1 MNREQLR
8 HNKISIIGAAR
19 SGVAAAK
26 LLKSQGVQV
35 FVSDKEPADKLKSHV
50 SALTSVGVPFECGG
64 HSERIYDCSLMVIS
78 PGVPSDAP
86 VVLQA
91 QRRGIKVV
99 SELELASW
107 FCPGPIL
114 AVTGSNGKTT
124 TTTLLGRIFEHAKK
138 KSVVAGNIGTAFSD
152 VVLELDQT
160 TVAILEVSSFQLDYI
175 ESFHPKVAVMLN
187 ITPDHLDRYG
197 KSFESYIA
205 SKRRVFE
212 NQTMSDYLIYNFDDP
227 VTCIEVRK
235 HAAQRVDVLPFS
247 VKKRLDSG
255 ACVEEERVIIKLHGK
270 TIDLMGTKEI
280 AIRGMHNL
288 YNSMAASLAA
298 MIMDIPVESLQG
310 TLKTFQGVE
319 HRLEFVAEVNGVKY
333 VNDSK
338 ATNVDSVW
346 YALESFEE
354 PIIVLM
360 GGRDKGNDYS
370 RLYDLVRK
378 HVKAVVAIGESA
390 EKVVRAFRDLT
401 LVEKAASMEEAVQK
415 ASKLASRGDVV
426 LLSPACSSFDW
437 FDNFEHRGRVFKETV
452 RRL

>member
-1 MNREQLR
+1 
-8 HNKISIIGAAR
+8 
-19 SGVAAAK
+19 
-26 LLKSQGVQV
+26 
-35 FVSDKEPADKLKSHV
+35 
-50 SALTSVGVPFECGG
+50 
-64 HSERIYDCSLMVIS
+64 MVIS

-86 VVLQA
+86 VVLEA

-152 VVLELDQT
+152 VVLDVDET
-160 TVAILEVSSFQLDYI
+160 TVAILEVSSFQLDHI

-212 NQTMSDYLIYNFDDP
+212 NQTMSDSLIYNFDDP

-235 HAAQRVDVLPFS
+235 HAAQHVDLLPFS
-247 VKKRLDSG
+247 VKKRLDFG

-270 TIDLMGTKEI
+270 TADLMGTKEI
-280 AIRGMHNL
+280 AIRGTHNL

-298 MIMDIPVESLQG
+298 MIMDIPVESLQD
-310 TLKTFQGVE
+310 TLRTFQGVE

-354 PIIVLM
+354 PIIVLI

-401 LVEKAASMEEAVQK
+401 LVERAASMEEAVQK

-426 LLSPACSSFDW
+426 LLSPACASFDW
-437 FDNFEHRGRVFKETV
+437 FDNFEHRGRVFKEIV